1 MRKFFL
7 LLCLVCAVQGMSA
20 QTDIHDKY
28 SSKSEACEDG
38 TYRKSDGYKKFGQ
51 IGWEKESGWR
61 KIQYL
66 DRYESEHRKFN
77 TNSFL
82 YCQVMWNDILL
93 DDCEIVAFDTKGNV
107 VGNQCPEPFPQKAGD
122 LHHVAIMAIFGDT
135 PNEKITLK
143 IIKGAGT
150 ADDPVKEG
158 QAEEIH
164 LFVPNGTTGLVDTD
178 YDGRLDTWSPVV
190 LHVKDTPTVIREVST
205 GEVKGDKVQVV
216 YTLTGQRVHMDA
228 VARGTIVLVNGK
240 KIVVK

>member
-7 LLCLVCAVQGMSA
+7 ILCLVCAAQGMSA

-66 DRYESEHRKFN
+66 DRYEREHRIYN

-82 YCQVMWNDILL
+82 YCQVMWNDVLL
-93 DDCEIVAFDTKGNV
+93 DDCEIVAFDSKGNV
-107 VGNQCPEPFPQKAGD
+107 VGNQCPEPFPQKAGN

-135 PNEKITLK
+135 PHEKITFK
-143 IIKGAGT
+143 VIKGAGT
-150 ADDPVKEG
+150 VADPVSEK
-158 QAEEIH
+158 QAE
-164 LFVPNGTTGLVDTD
+164 
-178 YDGRLDTWSPVV
+178 
-190 LHVKDTPTVIREVST
+190 
-205 GEVKGDKVQVV
+205 
-216 YTLTGQRVHMDA
+216 
-228 VARGTIVLVNGK
+228 
-240 KIVVK
+240 

>member
-135 PNEKITLK
+135 PNEKSPLRLSRALVLLMTQLRRVKQKRFICLFLMED
-143 IIKGAGT
+143 GT
-150 ADDPVKEG
+150 C
-158 QAEEIH
+158 
-164 LFVPNGTTGLVDTD
+164 
-178 YDGRLDTWSPVV
+178 
-190 LHVKDTPTVIREVST
+190 
-205 GEVKGDKVQVV
+205 
-216 YTLTGQRVHMDA
+216 
-228 VARGTIVLVNGK
+228 
-240 KIVVK
+240 